1 MRAMKETIIFQMKST
16 YRDDFRIKAFS
27 FGEGEHTLAIVGP
40 MRGDEIHQQ
49 YVCARLVSELKKL

>member
-49 YVCARLVSELKKL
+49 